1 MATSP
6 GLQRVTL
13 KRLAAYGVLW
23 LKRWNFIERARVERE
38 LWEAFERREDIE
50 AMVASCP
57 ADDAFRLEVW
67 QTTLVRIRKIEQL
80 MAGKAPTPP
89 TDS

>member
-1 MATSP
+1 MAAPP
-6 GLQRVTL
+6 GLPRVTL
-13 KRLAAYGVLW
+13 KRLAACGVLW

-50 AMVASCP
+50 AMVAGCP